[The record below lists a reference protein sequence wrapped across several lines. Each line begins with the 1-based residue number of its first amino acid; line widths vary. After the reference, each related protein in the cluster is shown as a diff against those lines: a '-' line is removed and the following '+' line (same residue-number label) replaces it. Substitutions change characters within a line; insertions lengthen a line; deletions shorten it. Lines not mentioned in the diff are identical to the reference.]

1 MQATHTYPLT
11 SALPLVLLPS
21 DIKDYWG
28 QPFQSIGKKYMDA
41 VRYGAHALPLGVPV
55 GDISSSA
62 EQMEHYLNIAH
73 GVVFPG
79 SRANV
84 HPSHFGQAVHDTDL
98 PLDPARDSTTLP
110 LLRAVI
116 ERGIPLLAICRGI
129 QELNVALGGTLHQA
143 VHELEGKQDHREPTG
158 TLEQQYSARHR
169 ITLQAGGV
177 MHQLFKQTT
186 LQVNSLHGQGIA
198 QLASGL
204 SIEAIA
210 DDGVIEAVSV
220 TASKGFTLAVQFH
233 PEWDIHNNPIGQTI
247 FGAFGQACQAY
258 AASRQH

>member
-1 MQATHTYPLT
+1 MLNSQTFTLNA
-11 SALPLVLLPS
+11 SMPLVLLPS

-55 GDISSSA
+55 GDISNSP
-62 EQMEHYLNIAH
+62 EQMEHYLSIAP

-84 HPSHFGQAVHDTDL
+84 HPSHFGQTVQDQSL
-98 PLDPARDSTTLP
+98 PLDVERDSTTLP

-129 QELNVALGGTLHQA
+129 QELNVAMGGSLHQA
-143 VHELEGKQDHREPTG
+143 VQDLPGKQDHREPTG
-158 TLEQQYSARHR
+158 TLESQYAPRHA
-169 ITLQAGGV
+169 ITLSEGGL
-177 MHQLFKQTT
+177 MHQLFQQTT
-186 LQVNSLHGQGIA
+186 LQVNSLHGQGIDR
-198 QLASGL
+198 LADGL
-204 SIEAIA
+204 TVEAIA

-220 TASKGFTLAVQFH
+220 TGSKGFALAVQFH
-233 PEWDIHNNPIGQTI
+233 PEWDIHHNPLGQTI
-247 FGAFGQACQAY
+247 FAAFGKACHAY
-258 AASRQH
+258 AGRQQA